1 MADLCLSCDLDEYEC
16 VELGGCSDRC
26 DHQPADP
33 GLPDDVALPGLE
45 HDEPRRWSKTARGY
59 LAHLSRLEY
68 PDGWTFWSV
77 CLSTPVLDRQR
88 GPHKAD
94 EVETAFLIRGPEIR
108 RALIVIGTGEVL
120 AHVDENGSQ
129 Q

>member
-16 VELGGCSDRC
+16 VELGGCCDRC
-26 DHQPADP
+26 DHRPADP

-59 LAHLSRLEY
+59 LAHLARIEY

-77 CLSTPVLDRQR
+77 CLPIPAFTAAR
-88 GPHKAD
+88 GEHSAD
-94 EVETAFLIRGPEIR
+94 EVETCFLVRGDRIR
-108 RALIVIGTGEVL
+108 RALVVIATGEIL
-120 AHVDENGSQ
+120 AHHDENEARE
-129 Q
+129 